1 MVEVGTRSEFWGT
14 VGSHPQNVTLSGC
27 IGYEF
32 FKVVEKDGCV
42 GAVVAFMNAEELLIG
57 VFLVGYRDAFIW
69 FSHDPLDGCEVSS
82 SRRQTIRVSGSSTTC
97 ISPGPE
103 FLLFRASVTMSKGH
117 KISQVKI
124 FASLAITTDRL
135 SSVDTS

>member
-57 VFLVGYRDAFIW
+57 VFLV
-69 FSHDPLDGCEVSS
+69 VSYYDYYYYYYY
-82 SRRQTIRVSGSSTTC
+82 
-97 ISPGPE
+97 
-103 FLLFRASVTMSKGH
+103 FLCCCCCCYL
-117 KISQVKI
+117 
-124 FASLAITTDRL
+124 L
-135 SSVDTS
+135 